1 MTIRE
6 LEIFVEVVKTR
17 NMSDAANNLYIS
29 QPTVSHSITQIE
41 KEFKVKLFERISKKL
56 YITETGRE
64 LYKYATQITSMY
76 NDAVMFLQHQ
86 RNCLSLTIGASITI
100 GSIFLTDVINK
111 FDLEHSGIDTKVC
124 IDNSE
129 EIVTKVVDGSIDIGF
144 IEGEVDRS
152 DLIIE
157 DFFEDELVLICG
169 NNSKFKC
176 MDSVSINDLTNEVF
190 ALADEGN
197 GIRDFFINI
206 LRSKHININVK
217 WVCHSL
223 ESILSVV
230 QRGSAISVVSK
241 KFAEGKNLNMIS
253 ISDIDHNPTFKI
265 IYHRDKYISHEIKDI
280 INNMK
285 ESFKK

>member
-41 KEFKVKLFERISKKL
+41 KEFNVKLFERISKKL
-56 YITETGRE
+56 YITKTGRE

-86 RNCLSLTIGASITI
+86 RNSLSLNIGASITI
-100 GSIFLTDVINK
+100 GSIFLTEVINK
-111 FDLEHSGIDTKVC
+111 FDIEHSGIDTKII
-124 IDNSE
+124 IDNTE
-129 EIVTKVVDGSIDIGF
+129 DIVAKVVDGSIDIGF
-144 IEGEVDRS
+144 VEGDVDRS

-157 DFFEDELVLICG
+157 DFFEDELVLICD
-169 NNSKFKC
+169 NNSKFKNI
-176 MDSVSINDLTNEVF
+176 DSISINDLTDEVF

-197 GIRDFFINI
+197 GIRDFFINV

-217 WVCHSL
+217 WICHSL
-223 ESILSVV
+223 ESILSIVE
-230 QRGSAISVVSK
+230 RGAANSVGSK
-241 KFAEGKNLNMIS
+241 KFAEGKHLNMVRMR
-253 ISDIDHNPTFKI
+253 DMDHNPTFKI
-265 IYHRDKYISHEIKDI
+265 VYHRDKYISPEIKDI

-285 ESFKK
+285 VSFKK